1 MQIENGTSRQ
11 KPYGDHSILQS
22 RNLVIATF
30 TTVLLWLF
38 VINLGIA
45 MGAGLYESRVVMPD
59 WANMPR
65 ESWPNTGLKFW
76 AYVTTIPLTLLTL
89 LSLWAA
95 WKTGGPER
103 AWWLAAAMVIVV
115 ERVATFGYF
124 IPGMIAMQGGT
135 GVPDAPGKAALTQWL
150 WLNTGRHMLTL
161 AGWLLALRA
170 LVLRG

>member
-1 MQIENGTSRQ
+1 M
-11 KPYGDHSILQS
+11 
-22 RNLVIATF
+22 
-30 TTVLLWLF
+30 
-38 VINLGIA
+38 INLGIA
-45 MGAGLYESRVVMPD
+45 MGAGLYESRIVMPD
-59 WANMPR
+59 WANMAR
-65 ESWPNTGLKFW
+65 ETWPNTGVKFW

-95 WKTGGPER
+95 WQTAGPER
-103 AWWLAAAMVIVV
+103 VWWLAAAMVIMV

-135 GVPDAPGKAALTQWL
+135 GVPDAQGKAALTQWL
-150 WLNTGRHMLTL
+150 WLNTGRHILTL